1 MKNPIIDNRIVK
13 DKTFAL
19 RLLGFA
25 LDTDCNDPCMEEEKE
40 SMISYSTSLLK
51 YQIET
56 AVERDEILYLERCNA
71 KEKLQ
76 KGLKFLSYGR

>member
-25 LDTDCNDPCMEEEKE
+25 LDVTCNDPFTEDEQE
-40 SMISYSTSLLK
+40 SMISYSTTLLK

-56 AVERDEILYLERCNA
+56 ATNEDEINYLLRCNA
-71 KEKLQ
+71 KEKLN
-76 KGLKFLSYGR
+76 KGLKFLRLC